1 MRRPKKQATDVAS
14 ASLFSRAAWQP
25 SGKQA
30 QRPVTDQLVHLCI
43 DDASPVLV
51 GSNFIPELALGQVRR
66 DPMQIQVLRGGRPKD
81 IEITAC
87 HVTSLAAASNCA
99 FAVTGDVC
107 TKKGLAARGQ
117 NPTDTEGSRDPVWTA
132 TSAAPVPHATATRSS
147 PTRHVSWWQGPH
159 ISDKWQ

>member
-51 GSNFIPELALGQVRR
+51 GSNFIPKLALGQVRR
-66 DPMQIQVLRGGRPKD
+66 DATQIQMLRGGRPKD

-87 HVTSLAAASNCA
+87 HVASLAAASNCA
-99 FAVTGDVC
+99 FAVTGDVSAGWEMQRR
-107 TKKGLAARGQ
+107 KLDGLGANR
-117 NPTDTEGSRDPVWTA
+117 W
-132 TSAAPVPHATATRSS
+132 
-147 PTRHVSWWQGPH
+147 PTR
-159 ISDKWQ
+159 